1 MIAQVLYTTNYEE
14 IEVAEEN
21 AERLNLPDT
30 SIPKEKH
37 AWYEYHFDVES
48 VHIACINEEGNIN
61 IFLPSGKWI
70 LKYNE
75 VLWNKII
82 EFLDQK

>member
-1 MIAQVLYTTNYEE
+1 MLAQVLYIDNVEE
-14 IEVAEEN
+14 IEIAEAN
-21 AERLNLPDT
+21 AEKLNLPNA
-30 SIPKEKH
+30 PVPEEKYS
-37 AWYEYHFDVES
+37 WYEYHFNVES

-70 LKYNE
+70 LKYNKA
-75 VLWNKII
+75 LWSKIT